1 MNPDPS
7 KIIIDYNKCLI
18 SGYIS
23 LGSSPHLCGN
33 LVSETVRQ
41 NNTEQNLILKN
52 ALYVQEHSILD
63 LKIQSTRRNISSLMS

>member
-23 LGSSPHLCGN
+23 SGSSPHLWN